1 MQIHKQ
7 KRRTLGLKT
16 MDQKVFIRLSKGLK
30 KTLKIERNQ
39 RYLARISVLMNNE
52 VSLTL
57 SAKGELKNACKLLCT

>member
-1 MQIHKQ
+1 
-7 KRRTLGLKT
+7 

-30 KTLKIERNQ
+30 KTLKSERNQ

-57 SAKGELKNACKLLCT
+57 SAKGE